1 MKITIEIDV
10 SPFESSLPSQTSQ
23 TKATKFMSELL
34 AKITKDIS
42 ESIDGGLYVT
52 FKITSTK

>member
-10 SPFESSLPSQTSQ
+10 SPFESSLPSQ